1 MPSGELHLDKTRV
14 AKPPLIVIVG
24 PTGVGKTEISIQL
37 ASRLNGEI
45 VSADSR
51 LVYRGMDIGTA
62 KPTEAERQDVPHH
75 LIDVANPDEVWS
87 LAVFQ
92 REAARAIA
100 EIHARGRLPF
110 LVGGTGQYIRCVT
123 EGWNLPPQPPDPRLR
138 ETIDAW
144 SRVVGARALHA
155 GLARID
161 PEAAMNIEPG
171 NVRRT
176 VRAFE
181 VIFHTGE
188 RFSAQRLRSASPYEI
203 KMLGLVRPRTYLYE
217 RIDRRIESMFE
228 AGLIDE
234 VKVLLAKGYS
244 SDLPTLSAI
253 GYQETIAYLQGR
265 LTLDEAKML
274 IRRLTR
280 AFVRRQANWFKA
292 DDPAITWFDVHDN
305 LVSQMEMAILP

>member
-1 MPSGELHLDKTRV
+1 
-14 AKPPLIVIVG
+14 
-24 PTGVGKTEISIQL
+24 
-37 ASRLNGEI
+37 
-45 VSADSR
+45 
-51 LVYRGMDIGTA
+51 
-62 KPTEAERQDVPHH
+62 
-75 LIDVANPDEVWS
+75 
-87 LAVFQ
+87 
-92 REAARAIA
+92 
-100 EIHARGRLPF
+100 
-110 LVGGTGQYIRCVT
+110 
-123 EGWNLPPQPPDPRLR
+123 
-138 ETIDAW
+138 
-144 SRVVGARALHA
+144 
-155 GLARID
+155 
-161 PEAAMNIEPG
+161 
-171 NVRRT
+171 
-176 VRAFE
+176 
-181 VIFHTGE
+181 
-188 RFSAQRLRSASPYEI
+188 
-203 KMLGLVRPRTYLYE
+203 MLGLVRPRTYLYE